1 METKDEHL
9 AAIAERGSVAR
20 ASFNRMH
27 DFPTG
32 KRGSFSRASFAKAN
46 LQMIPP
52 DTTHLEMVDEVA
64 DDSIENV
71 KTGPFVWLCAFAAS
85 IAGSLFG
92 YDTGIISAVLVYL
105 HTDLD
110 NREMGTSEK
119 EAITSLCSAG
129 AFVGAILAGLT
140 ADKFGR
146 KGAIY
151 VGCVL
156 FLVGAIL
163 QAVSWSFAQMC
174 VGRLVVGFGVGSAAM
189 VVPLY
194 IAELAPAN
202 LRGRMI
208 GLNNMSIT
216 GGQVI
221 SYGVGAAF
229 ANVDHGW
236 REEATRVIQRIYKHA
251 TPEQVQAKV
260 NLIDFIAILLIS
272 ELCFIPINTDT
283 LELEDRRVSAP
294 AIVVLVFIICTDFF
308 RMEVRA
314 MGTMWMTCCNWAP
327 NVIVSSTF
335 LSMMKGIT
343 PSGAFGFYAAVCGIG
358 WLLIIFFYPEVS
370 GLTLEET
377 HEVFQHGFGVR
388 YARKLRKER
397 KDVIKARKEYEKRHG
412 GGTMAMGH

>member
-1 METKDEHL
+1 MISQLDAHFNSGDPRISHRINPQEMETKDEHL

-92 YDTGIISAVLVYL
+92 YDTGMYVDSAKQYLVSVLKTVDLILLSISAVLVYL

-151 VGCVL
+151 VG
-156 FLVGAIL
+156 
-163 QAVSWSFAQMC
+163 
-174 VGRLVVGFGVGSAAM
+174 
-189 VVPLY
+189 
-194 IAELAPAN
+194 
-202 LRGRMI
+202 
-208 GLNNMSIT
+208 
-216 GGQVI
+216 
-221 SYGVGAAF
+221 
-229 ANVDHGW
+229 
-236 REEATRVIQRIYKHA
+236 
-251 TPEQVQAKV
+251 
-260 NLIDFIAILLIS
+260 
-272 ELCFIPINTDT
+272 
-283 LELEDRRVSAP
+283 
-294 AIVVLVFIICTDFF
+294 
-308 RMEVRA
+308 
-314 MGTMWMTCCNWAP
+314 
-327 NVIVSSTF
+327 
-335 LSMMKGIT
+335 
-343 PSGAFGFYAAVCGIG
+343 
-358 WLLIIFFYPEVS
+358 
-370 GLTLEET
+370 
-377 HEVFQHGFGVR
+377 
-388 YARKLRKER
+388 
-397 KDVIKARKEYEKRHG
+397 
-412 GGTMAMGH
+412 